1 MCDDLPSV
9 GSKILQKQGKTNK
22 MRDDLPSDWSKIFQ
36 NQANLPKIED
46 KMIAEAKKKK
56 AKMIARKS

>member
-1 MCDDLPSV
+1 MIYLLF

-46 KMIAEAKKKK
+46 KMIAEAKKKQ
-56 AKMIARKS
+56 KS

>member
-1 MCDDLPSV
+1 
-9 GSKILQKQGKTNK
+9 

-46 KMIAEAKKKK
+46 KMIAEAKKIKINK
-56 AKMIARKS
+56 MIAKMIARKS

>member
-1 MCDDLPSV
+1 
-9 GSKILQKQGKTNK
+9 

-46 KMIAEAKKKK
+46 KMIAEAKKNRENDRSKK
-56 AKMIARKS
+56 LEINPTT

>member
-1 MCDDLPSV
+1 
-9 GSKILQKQGKTNK
+9 

-46 KMIAEAKKKK
+46 KMIAEAKKNKK
-56 AKMIARKS
+56 AKMIAKMIARKS